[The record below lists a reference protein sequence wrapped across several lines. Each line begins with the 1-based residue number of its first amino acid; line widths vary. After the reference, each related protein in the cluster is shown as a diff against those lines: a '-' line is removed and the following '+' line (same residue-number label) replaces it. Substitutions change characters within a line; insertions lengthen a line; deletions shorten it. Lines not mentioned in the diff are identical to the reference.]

1 MLLYNYIPY
10 YASSITRYDYYYC
23 PGGVGHA
30 CAKFYMCTCIHVCVY
45 IYIYIIERDII
56 YMPVIDIGVF
66 KLYLPRCADSVIITS
81 ISNSITIT
89 ITIIIIIIILYGIS
103 FMYGQFS

>member
-1 MLLYNYIPY
+1 
-10 YASSITRYDYYYC
+10 
-23 PGGVGHA
+23 
-30 CAKFYMCTCIHVCVY
+30 
-45 IYIYIIERDII
+45 
-56 YMPVIDIGVF
+56 MPVIDIGVF

-89 ITIIIIIIILYGIS
+89 ITIIIIIIIIIILYGIS